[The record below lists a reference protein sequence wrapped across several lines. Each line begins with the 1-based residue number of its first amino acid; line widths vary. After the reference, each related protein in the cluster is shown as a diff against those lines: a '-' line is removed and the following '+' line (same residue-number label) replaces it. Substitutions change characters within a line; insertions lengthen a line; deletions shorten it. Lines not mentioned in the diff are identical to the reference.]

1 MNQPLLSI
9 GAFLMETYIAYFR
22 VSTDRQGKS
31 GLGLDVQKE
40 RVKAFVEDESQIL
53 NEYVEIQSGKRDKRI
68 ELENALKE
76 CRKTNS
82 SLLIHKLDRFSRK
95 VSFISN
101 MMERGVNLVV
111 VDMPNATDFQLHI
124 YAALSQ
130 EERRQISERT
140 KEALRQAKLRG
151 TKLGEYGKVLAKK
164 NHEGAIKFSH
174 GYKDLVTGLI
184 DEGRGYTSI
193 ANYLNAN
200 GYLSTQGKA
209 FYPSTVK
216 KMISYF

>member
-1 MNQPLLSI
+1 
-9 GAFLMETYIAYFR
+9 
-22 VSTDRQGKS
+22 
-31 GLGLDVQKE
+31 
-40 RVKAFVEDESQIL
+40 
-53 NEYVEIQSGKRDKRI
+53 
-68 ELENALKE
+68 
-76 CRKTNS
+76 
-82 SLLIHKLDRFSRK
+82 
-95 VSFISN
+95 
-101 MMERGVNLVV
+101 MMERDVRLVV

-151 TKLGEYGKVLAKK
+151 TKLGEYGKILAKK
-164 NHEGAIKFSH
+164 NRQDAVTFSK
-174 GYKDLVTGLI
+174 GYRDLVTELMDNGN
-184 DEGRGYTSI
+184 GYTSI

-200 GYLSTQGKA
+200 GYLSTKGKS